1 MKLFHSTYDEYY
13 DAGVGEFPLPIRCVR
28 NVAIAIVW
36 AFALCMWRA
45 RMEDERYM
53 LERSDGKAPRA
64 LPMGRGPGGLAHV
77 RASRPAP
84 RRASREVLD
93 RACTCY

>member
-28 NVAIAIVW
+28 NVALAIVW

-45 RMEDERYM
+45 AWKTTLYARALRWQGHRHY
-53 LERSDGKAPRA
+53 LQPHLYGRGCLHLHLPVAPRPY
-64 LPMGRGPGGLAHV
+64 LPPYFQ
-77 RASRPAP
+77 
-84 RRASREVLD
+84 E
-93 RACTCY
+93 

>member
-28 NVAIAIVW
+28 NVALAIVW

-53 LERSDGKAPRA
+53 LERSDGKGHRHYLQPHLYGRGGLHLHLPVAPRPH
-64 LPMGRGPGGLAHV
+64 LP
-77 RASRPAP
+77 S
-84 RRASREVLD
+84 
-93 RACTCY
+93 YF